1 MRRYL
6 MTKRTLAFVL
16 VVGVLSLTAISLAIA
31 ASKSAFNLNS
41 PTAFPVDI

>member
-1 MRRYL
+1 MRRFL
-6 MTKRTLAFVL
+6 SMKQTLAFAL
-16 VVGVLSLTAISLAIA
+16 VVGVLSFTAISLAIA